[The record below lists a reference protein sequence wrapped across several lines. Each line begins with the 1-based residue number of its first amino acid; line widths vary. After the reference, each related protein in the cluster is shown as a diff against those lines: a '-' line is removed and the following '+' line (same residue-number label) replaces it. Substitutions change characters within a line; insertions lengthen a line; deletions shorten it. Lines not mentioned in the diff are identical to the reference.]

1 MQTVIFDG
9 VKFAAQLEQNLKT
22 QLDSWKKVGGRVPK
36 VVSLVFENDPASRLY
51 TQHKIEAAGR
61 VGIELEPIWANFGS
75 EQVWIEESIQTA
87 ANEQTVTGL
96 MIQKPSRKVWQSW
109 QLTNGGDSTKVSELY
124 SQWWHNLVSLLN
136 PDKDIDGLHPSTQQA
151 VADGTW
157 QAKNKFLPATAA
169 AVLLILHQTQ
179 LKKSDKIII
188 LGRSEL
194 LGRPLYHVL
203 QQQGYAVELIG
214 SKEFVKIQ
222 ETNVGFGEYDVIVA
236 ATGNPG
242 IITEQIIKPGAVVID
257 VGEPKAEFA
266 FGSPTQARFFTPV
279 PGGVGPVTVISLL
292 ANALECAKIQT
303 SY

>member
-1 MQTVIFDG
+1 MQTVVFDG
-9 VKFAAQLEQNLKT
+9 VNFAAQLEQNLKN
-22 QLDSWKKVGGRVPK
+22 QVKSWKKAGGRVPK

-75 EQVWIEESIQTA
+75 GRVWIEESIQTA
-87 ANEQTVTGL
+87 ANDQTVTGL

-109 QLTNGGDSTKVSELY
+109 QLNTGDDFGQVTELY
-124 SQWWHNLVSLLN
+124 SDWWNGLVSLLN

-151 VADGTW
+151 IADGTW

-169 AVLLILHQTQ
+169 AVLLILREAQIKQ
-179 LKKSDKIII
+179 GDKIIL
-188 LGRSEL
+188 LGQSEL
-194 LGRPLYHVL
+194 LGRPLYSVL
-203 QQQGYAVELIG
+203 QQQGYTVELIG
-214 SKEFVKIQ
+214 SKEFVKLQ
-222 ETNVGFGEYDVIVA
+222 ETNVGFSEYDVIVA

-242 IITEQIIKPGAVVID
+242 IITEQMIKPGAVVID
-257 VGEPKAEFA
+257 AGEPKAEFA

-303 SY
+303 S